1 MTKTLTT
8 GRPILT
14 AAVLSAMLLALAMPA
29 DAGVKGALYK
39 RGAVTPITGEITWY
53 SASQQYNVN
62 NGSLSLRV
70 DANQVA
76 RIDVPR
82 PPELDSAIKMVQAR
96 QYAMA
101 KGPLETVAKDYEMLE
116 WDLVA
121 ARYLAECYLNMN
133 MARQAITMVDKISR
147 VNPKAT
153 QSGELQRLYWDALE
167 KDGQT
172 AKLNSVLGQAI
183 KSGSREVAAVAQIRR
198 ADSDRLAGN
207 TKKALVDGY
216 LRTAL
221 LFRDV
226 KSVQPE
232 ALWKAAESFQQIG
245 QTTYAEKMRKRLI
258 EQFPQSPEAQ
268 KARAGG

>member
-1 MTKTLTT
+1 MS
-8 GRPILT
+8 GV
-14 AAVLSAMLLALAMPA
+14 AVLAALLLVAGSSAQ
-29 DAGVKGALYK
+29 AGVKGRLIK
-39 RGAVTPITGEITWY
+39 KGGGTLTGEITWY

-62 NGSLSLRV
+62 DGRLSLRV
-70 DANQVA
+70 DASQVS

-82 PPELDSAIKMVQAR
+82 PGSLDQAIKMVQAG

-101 KGPLETVAKDYEMLE
+101 RATLEKISKDYEMLE

-133 MARQAITMVDKISR
+133 MAKQAIDMVDKISR

-153 QSGELQRLYWDALE
+153 QSGELQRLYWEALE
-167 KDGQT
+167 KDGRT
-172 AKLNSVLGQAI
+172 AKLASVLGDAI

-198 ADSDRLAGN
+198 ADSVRAAGN
-207 TKKALVDGY
+207 TKKALIDGY
-216 LRTAL
+216 LRTVI

-232 ALWKAAESFQQIG
+232 ALWKAAQSFQEIG

-258 EQFPQSPEAQ
+258 EQFPRSPEAQ